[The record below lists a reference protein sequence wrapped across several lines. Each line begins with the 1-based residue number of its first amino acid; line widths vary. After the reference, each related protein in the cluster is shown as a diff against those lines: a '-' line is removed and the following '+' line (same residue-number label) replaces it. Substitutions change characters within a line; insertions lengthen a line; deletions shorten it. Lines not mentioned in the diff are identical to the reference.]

1 MSENQ
6 ETLEPTET
14 DNVQNRTNN
23 TEKYDINLIQ
33 GNLRGAESKSSLSV
47 GQRVVAGDRLK
58 VTVEPGEGLYFRN
71 IGLNNA
77 IYEVIEVDE

>member
-1 MSENQ
+1 MSENR

-14 DNVQNRTNN
+14 DEVQNKTKN

-33 GNLRGAESKSSLSV
+33 GTLRGANSKSSLSV
-47 GQRVVAGDRLK
+47 GQRVVAGDRVK

-77 IYEVIEVDE
+77 IYEVIEVEE

>member
-14 DNVQNRTNN
+14 DEVQNKTNN

-33 GNLRGAESKSSLSV
+33 GTLRGAKSKSSLSV

-77 IYEVIEVDE
+77 IYEVIEVEE